1 MTLRQRIGGAL
12 RRAWVLLAIFG
23 PGLITAS
30 ADNDAPGIATYS
42 MAGSTYGYQF
52 LWLLVVVTVGEVIV
66 QEMAARMGA
75 VTGKG
80 TADLIRE
87 RFGVRVTAFAM
98 LCLLVANLGTTV
110 AQFAGIAAGA
120 ELLGLSR
127 YVMVPVAALAV
138 GFVVVRGNYALVE
151 KVLLV
156 LCLSALS
163 YVASAFILR
172 PPWGLVLRQAVT
184 PSFQSDPQYI
194 LAVLATIGTTITPWG
209 IVYMQASVADKGVE
223 MRHYPYTRL
232 DVVAGAT
239 WGNVVSAFIVICTGA
254 TLYVHGMAV
263 ETAEQAAQAL
273 EPLAGTGARYL
284 FSTGLL
290 GASLLAASVLPLS
303 TTYAVCEAFG
313 WERGLDQRP
322 REAPV
327 FYGLYAAIIVLG
339 SLVVLIPGVPLFP
352 IMWLSQSLNAILLP
366 VLLVLVLKLVNDR
379 RVMGEWTNNR
389 VQNVVVVALTALI
402 GAITVAL
409 FVLPLVAGGW
419 DMLAAAWHGRGGGR
433 DVAPPRGSGNLP

>member
-1 MTLRQRIGGAL
+1 MTLKTLLKHRIGFAL
-12 RRAWVLLAIFG
+12 RRVWFFLAIFG

-42 MAGSTYGYQF
+42 MAGSTYGYRF
-52 LWLLVVVTVGEVIV
+52 LWLLVVVTLGEVIV
-66 QEMAARMGA
+66 QEIAARMGA

-80 TADLIRE
+80 TADLVRE

-98 LCLLVANLGTTV
+98 LCLLLANLGTTV
-110 AQFAGIAAGA
+110 AQFAGIAAAA
-120 ELLGLSR
+120 ELFGISR
-127 YVMVPVAALAV
+127 YVAVPLAALLV
-138 GFVVVRGNYALVE
+138 GFVVLRGSYAHVE

-163 YVASAFILR
+163 YVVSAFILN
-172 PPWGLVLRQAVT
+172 PPWGEVLHQAVT

-209 IVYMQASVADKGVE
+209 IVYMQASVADKGVDLKDY
-223 MRHYPYTRL
+223 RYTRL
-232 DVVAGAT
+232 DVTAGAA
-239 WGNVVSAFIVICTGA
+239 WGNVVSAFILICTAA

-273 EPLAGTGARYL
+273 QPLAGAGARYL

-303 TTYAVCEAFG
+303 TTYAICEAFG

-327 FYGLYAAIIVLG
+327 FYGLYATIIGL
-339 SLVVLIPGVPLFP
+339 SALLVLIPGMPLFP

-366 VLLVLVLKLVNDR
+366 VLLVLVLILANDR
-379 RVMGEWTNNR
+379 RLMGEWANRR
-389 VQNVVVVALTALI
+389 VQNVLVVALTVLI

-409 FVLPLVAGGW
+409 FVLPLVAGG
-419 DMLAAAWHGRGGGR
+419 
-433 DVAPPRGSGNLP
+433 

>member
-1 MTLRQRIGGAL
+1 MTLRHRFGPVL
-12 RRAWVLLAIFG
+12 RRLWFFLAVFG

-42 MAGSTYGYQF
+42 MAGSTYGYRF
-52 LWLLVVVTVGEVIV
+52 LWLLLVVTLGEVIV

-80 TADLIRE
+80 TADLVRE
-87 RFGVRVTAFAM
+87 RFGVRITAFAM
-98 LCLLVANLGTTV
+98 LCLLLANLGTTV
-110 AQFAGIAAGA
+110 AQFAGVAAAA
-120 ELLGLSR
+120 ELFGLSR
-127 YVMVPVAALAV
+127 YVAVPLAALLV
-138 GFVVVRGNYALVE
+138 GYVVLRGSYARVE

-163 YVASAFILR
+163 YVVSAFILH
-172 PPWGLVLRQAVT
+172 PPWDEILRQAVT

-223 MRHYPYTRL
+223 LKDYRYARL
-232 DVVAGAT
+232 DVTVGAV
-239 WGNVVSAFIVICTGA
+239 WGNVVSAFIVICTAA

-263 ETAEQAAQAL
+263 ETSEQAALAL
-273 EPLAGTGARYL
+273 EPLAGAGARYL

-303 TTYAVCEAFG
+303 TTYAICEAFG

-327 FYGLYAAIIVLG
+327 FYGLYAGIIVL
-339 SLVVLIPGVPLFP
+339 SVLVVLIPGMPLFL
-352 IMWLSQSLNAILLP
+352 IMWLSQSLNAVLLP
-366 VLLVLVLKLVNDR
+366 VLLVLVLKLANDR
-379 RVMGEWTNNR
+379 RVMGEWTNR
-389 VQNVVVVALTALI
+389 RFQNMLAWGLTGLI
-402 GAITVAL
+402 GVITVAL
-409 FVLPLVAGGW
+409 FVLPVA
-419 DMLAAAWHGRGGGR
+419 ASR
-433 DVAPPRGSGNLP
+433 